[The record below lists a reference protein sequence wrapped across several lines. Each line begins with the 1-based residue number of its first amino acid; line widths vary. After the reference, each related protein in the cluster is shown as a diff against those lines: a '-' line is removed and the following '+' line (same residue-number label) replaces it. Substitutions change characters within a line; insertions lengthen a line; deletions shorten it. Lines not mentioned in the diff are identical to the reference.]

1 MDPQQRH
8 VLETSYE
15 ALFNAGALLLCFNDV
30 VCFCYEMYACL
41 PAAYTYIINYYIIH
55 RSIYVYCFYIYIYIC
70 DMDKWVK

>member
-1 MDPQQRH
+1 MILAKNLLFLSSTFGWQAGGMDPQQRH

-55 RSIYVYCFYIYIYIC
+55 
-70 DMDKWVK
+70 